1 MAQQD
6 YVPRPDL
13 EFLPMHDQFKTGLTS
28 LGADL
33 GVTPAEI
40 TEITNDNTALHTKST
55 AAVSAASAAKT
66 ANADFRATR
75 KPAEK
80 RLRNLAQRIK
90 PHPAYTPAKG
100 QTLGIIGPEDTTD
113 LTTAKPTLV
122 IVSLGQ
128 GVTEISFN
136 KSVSDGVAIYTQR
149 GAETAWTFL
158 SRDTSSPYVDN
169 RALLVAGQ
177 PELRRYRAKYL
188 LGDEEVGLWSDDASG
203 TAQP

>member
-6 YVPRPDL
+6 YIPRPDL
-13 EFLPMHDQFKTGLTS
+13 EYLARHDQFKTGLAT

-40 TEITNDNTALHTKST
+40 TEINNDNTALHTKST
-55 AAVSAASAAKT
+55 AAVSASSAAKT
-66 ANADFRATR
+66 ASADFRATR
-75 KPAEK
+75 RPAEK
-80 RLRNLAQRIK
+80 RHRNLAQRMK
-90 PHPAYTPAKG
+90 RHPTYTEAKG

-113 LTTAKPTLV
+113 LETSKPTLTV
-122 IVSLGQ
+122 VSLGQ

-136 KSVSDGVAIYTQR
+136 KSVSDGVALYTQR
-149 GAETAWTFL
+149 GSETAWTFL
-158 SRDTSSPYVDN
+158 TRDTNSPYVDN

-188 LGDEEVGLWSDDASG
+188 TGDEEIGLWSDDASG